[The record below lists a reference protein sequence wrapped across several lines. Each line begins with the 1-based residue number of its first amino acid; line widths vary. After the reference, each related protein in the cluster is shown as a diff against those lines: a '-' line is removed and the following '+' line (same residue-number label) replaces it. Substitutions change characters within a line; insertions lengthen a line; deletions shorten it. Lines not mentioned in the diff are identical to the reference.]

1 MKRQRIQLNI
11 LVFINVKIVKLSVV
25 ILKFGENNNLRK
37 VLVQKRNIMKNVKTA
52 MDQLLNVSI
61 VIIMCIMT
69 LHLSGYR
76 VIHDKDLKAHD
87 IRENKEFMAA
97 LIKSSDYSQVLQL
110 AIDTEDKELQN
121 YIINSLVGIS
131 VDLEDEEAKKLVT
144 QITLKLLE
152 GK

>member
-1 MKRQRIQLNI
+1 
-11 LVFINVKIVKLSVV
+11 
-25 ILKFGENNNLRK
+25 
-37 VLVQKRNIMKNVKTA
+37 MKNVKTA
-52 MDQLLNVSI
+52 MDQLLNVAI

-97 LIKSSDYSQVLQL
+97 LIKSSDYSEVLQL

-144 QITLKLLE
+144 EITLRLLE

>member
-1 MKRQRIQLNI
+1 
-11 LVFINVKIVKLSVV
+11 
-25 ILKFGENNNLRK
+25 
-37 VLVQKRNIMKNVKTA
+37 MKNIKTA

-76 VIHDKDLKAHD
+76 IIHDKDLKAYD

-97 LIKSSDYSQVLQL
+97 LIKSSDYSEVLQL

-144 QITLKLLE
+144 EITLKLLE

>member
-1 MKRQRIQLNI
+1 
-11 LVFINVKIVKLSVV
+11 
-25 ILKFGENNNLRK
+25 
-37 VLVQKRNIMKNVKTA
+37 MKNVKTA
-52 MDQLLNVSI
+52 IDQLLNVSI

-76 VIHDKDLKAHD
+76 VIHEKDLKVHD
-87 IRENKEFMAA
+87 IRENKELMAA
-97 LIKSSDYSQVLQL
+97 LIKSSDYSEVLQL

-144 QITLKLLE
+144 EITLKLLE
-152 GK
+152 EK

>member
-1 MKRQRIQLNI
+1 MNR
-11 LVFINVKIVKLSVV
+11 VV
-25 ILKFGENNNLRK
+25 ENNNLRK

-76 VIHDKDLKAHD
+76 LIHDKDLKAYD

-97 LIKSSDYSQVLQL
+97 LIKSSDYSEVLKL
-110 AIDTEDKELQN
+110 AVDTDDKELQH
-121 YIINSLVGIS
+121 YIINNLVGIS
-131 VDLEDEEAKKLVT
+131 VDLEEDEAKRLLT
-144 QITLKLLE
+144 EITLKLLE

>member
-1 MKRQRIQLNI
+1 MNR
-11 LVFINVKIVKLSVV
+11 VV
-25 ILKFGENNNLRK
+25 ENNNLRK

-76 VIHDKDLKAHD
+76 LIHDKDLKAYD

-97 LIKSSDYSQVLQL
+97 LIKSSDYSEVLKL
-110 AIDTEDKELQN
+110 AVDTDDKELQH
-121 YIINSLVGIS
+121 YIVNNLVGIS
-131 VDLEDEEAKKLVT
+131 VDLEEDEAKRLLT
-144 QITLKLLE
+144 EITLKLLE

>member
-1 MKRQRIQLNI
+1 
-11 LVFINVKIVKLSVV
+11 
-25 ILKFGENNNLRK
+25 
-37 VLVQKRNIMKNVKTA
+37 MKNVKTA
-52 MDQLLNVSI
+52 MEQLLNVSI
-61 VIIMCIMT
+61 VIIICIMT

-76 VIHDKDLKAHD
+76 VINDKDLKAYD

-97 LIKSSDYSQVLQL
+97 LIKSSDYSEVLQL

-131 VDLEDEEAKKLVT
+131 VDLEEEDAKKLVT

>member
-1 MKRQRIQLNI
+1 
-11 LVFINVKIVKLSVV
+11 
-25 ILKFGENNNLRK
+25 
-37 VLVQKRNIMKNVKTA
+37 MKNVKTA

-69 LHLSGYR
+69 LDLSGYR
-76 VIHDKDLKAHD
+76 VIHDKDLKAYD

-97 LIKSSDYSQVLQL
+97 LIKSSDYSEVLQL

-144 QITLKLLE
+144 EITLRLLE

>member
-1 MKRQRIQLNI
+1 
-11 LVFINVKIVKLSVV
+11 
-25 ILKFGENNNLRK
+25 
-37 VLVQKRNIMKNVKTA
+37 MKNVKTA

-76 VIHDKDLKAHD
+76 VIHDKDLKAYD

-97 LIKSSDYSQVLQL
+97 LIKSSDYSEVLQL
-110 AIDTEDKELQN
+110 AVDTEDKELQH
-121 YIINSLVGIS
+121 YIVNNLVGIS
-131 VDLEDEEAKKLVT
+131 VDLEEDEAKRLLT
-144 QITLKLLE
+144 EITLKLLE

>member
-1 MKRQRIQLNI
+1 
-11 LVFINVKIVKLSVV
+11 
-25 ILKFGENNNLRK
+25 
-37 VLVQKRNIMKNVKTA
+37 
-52 MDQLLNVSI
+52 
-61 VIIMCIMT
+61 MT

-76 VIHDKDLKAHD
+76 VIHDKDLKAYD

-97 LIKSSDYSQVLQL
+97 LIKSSDYSEVLQL

-144 QITLKLLE
+144 EITLKLLE
-152 GK
+152 EK

>member
-1 MKRQRIQLNI
+1 
-11 LVFINVKIVKLSVV
+11 
-25 ILKFGENNNLRK
+25 
-37 VLVQKRNIMKNVKTA
+37 MKNVKTA

-97 LIKSSDYSQVLQL
+97 LIKSSDYSEVLQL
-110 AIDTEDKELQN
+110 AIDTDDKELQN

-144 QITLKLLE
+144 EITLKLLE